1 MLLGAL
7 PSTAFDQRGPP
18 VKHRVAVLLFA
29 LLAATVFAA
38 APPVFA
44 AVPPARAAL
53 PPARAALPPARAAA
67 APVRIMP
74 LGDSITAG
82 PGCWRAQVRA
92 RPPTSR
98 YTQPHLVGTPSH
110 RGGGQ
115 PRPPGPN
122 AHAGHRGCA
131 APGDPG
137 HDPSPPPA

>member
-44 AVPPARAAL
+44 AVPPAPAALPPARAAL

-82 PGCWRAQVRA
+82 PGCWRAKLWHRLQ
-92 RPPTSR
+92 TSG
-98 YTQPHLVGTPSH
+98 YTNIDFVGTQS
-110 RGGGQ
+110 
-115 PRPPGPN
+115 
-122 AHAGHRGCA
+122 
-131 APGDPG
+131 
-137 HDPSPPPA
+137 